1 MLQQELPICLCLPLP
16 PWQVKRIGVNLQL
29 GQYLGA
35 RDKVE
40 EGRKPVAE
48 GEENRAGEP
57 ETPEECSNAREVGRG
72 DNLCCPETGWSENL
86 HYTSKD
92 THYINLVQK
101 ETVPAKF
108 EGIDTLP
115 SDMEQGRRPHVPYN
129 KVEVSLDPDT
139 AHPWLLLSANWKSV
153 KWATKQQHLPQN
165 PERFDTVSC
174 VLGREGFTSGKHY
187 WEVGVKKWGGALDG
201 KPSVRQRPF
210 LQVILDNPVIYLEP
224 PWCSGQRTSC
234 P

>member
-101 ETVPAKF
+101 ETVPA
-108 EGIDTLP
+108 
-115 SDMEQGRRPHVPYN
+115 
-129 KVEVSLDPDT
+129 VSRD
-139 AHPWLLLSANWKSV
+139 
-153 KWATKQQHLPQN
+153 
-165 PERFDTVSC
+165 F
-174 VLGREGFTSGKHY
+174 
-187 WEVGVKKWGGALDG
+187 
-201 KPSVRQRPF
+201 PSVGNKTQQLVCTASNCKGDCRNLKTHCHLTWSRAED
-210 LQVILDNPVIYLEP
+210 LMYHTTR
-224 PWCSGQRTSC
+224 WK
-234 P
+234 